1 MIAERDGLLWFDD
14 DHTRAAAS
22 VLLLTK
28 DRRLALQLRDDR
40 PDIDNPGRITGF
52 GGGAEP
58 GETPVECALREL
70 AEETGIRARAED
82 LQPLGAVSKV
92 DFRGHAVAAVFF
104 LLTGVDPDR
113 MVITEGRMILL
124 PLAEAAA
131 DPRLTETCRKMTAKI
146 EEMSPF
152 SPK

>member
-22 VLLLTK
+22 VPPADQGSTAGPATA
-28 DRRLALQLRDDR
+28 RRQ